1 MDLLE
6 MQRAAL
12 LNSTRTSF
20 SPPFVFVEFG
30 REAVLLELNP
40 LISSVFNDSNMWQI
54 K

>member
-1 MDLLE
+1 

-12 LNSTRTSF
+12 LNSARTSF